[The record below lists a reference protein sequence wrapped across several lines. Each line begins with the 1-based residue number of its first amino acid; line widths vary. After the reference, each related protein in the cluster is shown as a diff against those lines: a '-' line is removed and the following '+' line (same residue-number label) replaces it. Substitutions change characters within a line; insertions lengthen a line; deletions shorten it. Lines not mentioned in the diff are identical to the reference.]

1 MVFTLGVALS
11 LIRGSWHFFFFFF
24 IHSIILFGPARFL
37 FLWIRVAGVYI
48 HIYIYISSDTRVTRF
63 ISLLCRY
70 VLFNELRDDAFAI
83 NYITIS
89 NPLGIT

>member
-11 LIRGSWHFFFFFF
+11 LIRGSWHFFFFFFF

-48 HIYIYISSDTRVTRF
+48 HIYIYILRHTSDTFYFTAVQ
-63 ISLLCRY
+63 ICI
-70 VLFNELRDDAFAI
+70 V
-83 NYITIS
+83 
-89 NPLGIT
+89 